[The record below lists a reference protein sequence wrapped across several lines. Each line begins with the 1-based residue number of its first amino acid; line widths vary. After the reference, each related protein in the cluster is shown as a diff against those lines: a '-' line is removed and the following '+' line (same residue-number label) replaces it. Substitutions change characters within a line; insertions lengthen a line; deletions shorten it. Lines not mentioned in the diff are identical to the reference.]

1 MASFAAQ
8 RKKEAAQKRLACS
21 KQNVG
26 IQLAQSCLMYV
37 DDLWWCQVNLRLRV
51 MTNTPSADRQ
61 KQTATKQ

>member
-1 MASFAAQ
+1 LQ
-8 RKKEAAQKRLACS
+8 RSGKKKLHKNAWRAP
-21 KQNVG
+21 KQNFG

-51 MTNTPSADRQ
+51 MTNTPSADMQ